1 METHLYFLGVL
12 VLMGTISFITFK
24 LIFKKSLTVKIGI
37 NMLILGETLAFAS
50 FIIAKDGFIQLIW
63 LGPLGLIVFIGLLKY
78 IFNQINRL
86 SVLAN
91 QALAISEGNFINN
104 LDTNN
109 FTREDEIGILANAI
123 NSMLVNLQQSVN
135 IANSIANGNLLV
147 DTKEL
152 SDKNELDSALKKM
165 LLNLKNVI
173 EQITI
178 SSDRFVVS
186 SEEISASAEQIAS
199 GSNEQA
205 SSTEEVS
212 ASMEEMTANVNQN
225 TENALVAEKI
235 SVKAAESIIEG
246 NESFKVTLNAM
257 KEIAKKITIIGDI
270 AEKTDILAINAAIE
284 AARAGE
290 QGKGFA
296 VVATE
301 IRKLAENSQTAAQE
315 IDELVGKSVTIS
327 EESGTLLSEI
337 TPEIQ
342 KTSVLVQEIANA
354 GNEQNSGANQIN
366 DAIQELTK
374 VITQNSSAAD
384 QMAVSSKNMSLQAV
398 QLKETVAFFQ
408 TAETKLTAKNIVV
421 KNKQEENENK
431 ISEIKVPNNTEKE
444 GFNLNLKESGGDD
457 DEFESY

>member
-12 VLMGTISFITFK
+12 VLMGAISFITFK
-24 LIFKKSLTVKIGI
+24 LLFKKSLTVKIGI
-37 NMLILGETLAFAS
+37 NMLLLGETLAFAS

-63 LGPLGLIVFIGLLKY
+63 AGPLGLIALIVFLKI

-165 LLNLKNVI
+165 LLNLKSI
-173 EQITI
+173 IKQIAN
-178 SSDRFVVS
+178 SSNKFVTS

-327 EESGTLLSEI
+327 EESGKLLSEI

-384 QMAVSSKNMSLQAV
+384 EMAANSKNMSLQAE
-398 QLKETVAFFQ
+398 QLNEAVAFFK
-408 TAETKLTAKNIVV
+408 TTDTNV
-421 KNKQEENENK
+421 KVENK
-431 ISEIKVPNNTEKE
+431 IA
-444 GFNLNLKESGGDD
+444 
-457 DEFESY
+457 